1 MALDPL
7 TWLLISASIIAA
19 YCIALKLSERSQ
31 EIQVKENPEPWP
43 PTVIPREP
51 EPQVMEIPADVIQAS
66 EKPNPQAGL
75 RNNRKIGPGV
85 PRKPGTAPRK
95 KRKKAGKGR
104 KGRGPSPFPN
114 PNS

>member
-43 PTVIPREP
+43 PTVIPRGEP
-51 EPQVMEIPADVIQAS
+51 EPQVIEISADVIQAP
-66 EKPNPQAGL
+66 EKPNPPSRVEEQPE
-75 RNNRKIGPGV
+75 NRPRG
-85 PRKPGTAPRK
+85 PRKLGTALRK
-95 KRKKAGKGR
+95 KRKKGK